1 MTMKTIVRAGLI
13 AAALLA
19 APLAAQ
25 AQMSQAQMS
34 QAQMSQAPANAVS
47 SFDAYRAAAIT
58 AGVIVG
64 ATVAVIV
71 TEGLIIPAYAY
82 VTGAGTT
89 AATGSAAGAATAG
102 TMATTSGT
110 SAAGA
115 GHGYAFVHG
124 AARLFGAISGGIIGD
139 NWYMSR

>member
-19 APLAAQ
+19 APLSAQ
-25 AQMSQAQMS
+25 AQT
-34 QAQMSQAPANAVS
+34 APMPNAASNAVS

-82 VTGAGTT
+82 VTGAG
-89 AATGSAAGAATAG
+89 
-102 TMATTSGT
+102 
-110 SAAGA
+110 
-115 GHGYAFVHG
+115 HGYAFVHG
-124 AARLFGAISGGIIGD
+124 AARLFGAISGGFSADG
-139 NWYMSR
+139 WYMSR

>member
-1 MTMKTIVRAGLI
+1 MTVKTIVRAGLI

-19 APLAAQ
+19 APLSAQ
-25 AQMSQAQMS
+25 AQT
-34 QAQMSQAPANAVS
+34 APLPNAAANAVS

-110 SAAGA
+110 TAAGA

-124 AARLFGAISGGIIGD
+124 AARLFGAISGGFIADGWD
-139 NWYMSR
+139 MSQ